1 MTWSSIVKKNQ
12 KQQEIVYNKDTNKI
26 KKNIKIDVNNDLN
39 KKDIIDYT
47 SEEIFDFWYTYDA
60 IDFLNNMEEYTYS
73 NSYRILNNR
82 KKNLSYNFINLIKD
96 NIDLDNTKEYLNW
109 IKTKNELIENE
120 LEIENL

>member
-120 LEIENL
+120 LEVENL

>member
-1 MTWSSIVKKNQ
+1 
-12 KQQEIVYNKDTNKI
+12 
-26 KKNIKIDVNNDLN
+26 
-39 KKDIIDYT
+39 
-47 SEEIFDFWYTYDA
+47 
-60 IDFLNNMEEYTYS
+60 MEEYTYS